1 MIDLLNMLRYKS
13 ESTDIDFKSAQYR
26 FNSGTEA
33 DKSELLK
40 DILAIW
46 GFHAHLDT
54 HSTNTWTVIPR

>member
-33 DKSELLK
+33 DKCNRP
-40 DILAIW
+40 A
-46 GFHAHLDT
+46 
-54 HSTNTWTVIPR
+54 NTPF